1 MKIVREKWKSD
12 KGGTAL
18 SYTSTNKLGPYV
30 FENII
35 DGVILLTHD
44 GTIAYMNKSAQN
56 MLSLRE
62 DQLNRSLPGM
72 WLQQMDSR
80 NDELCQTVL
89 DALYNKH
96 ELICR
101 KADFYRDNGE
111 RQVFYI
117 RSSYWKASDEETAD
131 GILLILQD
139 ITYEERLKKEKE
151 DAILIFSLLLAV
163 IGIWVLFYSALVRFG
178 IYIPMF
184 AMTYILLGI
193 GMILGVIAIR
203 KTDLKISD
211 MGLSFRN
218 IRGPVLANVIFSL
231 SACLIMIAAKAIAIW
246 RGTGL
251 FPEGQPFFDF
261 RFTLGMKLYPLS
273 VLLQEIL
280 SQSIIHECLMRI
292 LQGKYSHI
300 LSVFLSAVLFTT
312 LHYHRGF
319 EFMIGSMILVCVIGI
334 IYRKQRT
341 VWGLCITH
349 YSVTMMAYFL
359 NWL

>member
-1 MKIVREKWKSD
+1 MKMLWKSD

-18 SYTSTNKLGPYV
+18 KHNATKDLGPYV

-35 DGVILLTHD
+35 DGVLLLTND
-44 GTIAYMNKSAQN
+44 GTVAYMNKSAQN
-56 MLSLRE
+56 MLSIGE

-72 WLQQMDSR
+72 WLQQMDPR
-80 NDELCQTVL
+80 NDELCQAVL

-101 KADFYRDNGE
+101 RADFYSETGE
-111 RQVFYI
+111 RQIFQVK
-117 RSSYWKASDEETAD
+117 SSYWKAPDEETSD
-131 GILLILQD
+131 GILLIIQD
-139 ITYEERLKKEKE
+139 ITSEEQLKKEKE
-151 DAILIFSLLLAV
+151 DAILIFSLLLTV
-163 IGIWVLFYSALVRFG
+163 IGVWVLFYSVLVRFG
-178 IYIPMF
+178 IQIPMF

-193 GMILGVIAIR
+193 GMILGVVALR
-203 KTDLKISD
+203 KTDLNLSD

-218 IRGPVLANVIFSL
+218 IRKPVLANVIFSL
-231 SACLIMIAAKAIAIW
+231 SVWVVMIVAKVIAI
-246 RGTGL
+246 RSGSG
-251 FPEGQPFFDF
+251 FFSEDQPFFDF
-261 RFTLGMKLYPLS
+261 TFTLGMKLYPLS

-312 LHYHRGF
+312 LHVHRGF
-319 EFMIGSMILVCVIGI
+319 EFMIGSMILVCIIGI